1 MSKNSPLTGVRDVL
15 VGIAALDADEP
26 AASIGYGLT
35 LARAAGAHLTVQS
48 ASWHLAGDDAW
59 LGAFD
64 EGFVATENRRL
75 DALAASAAERA
86 AGDANQTGVVCTTET
101 PQLTYPEIVL
111 RLVQQARLFDLTV
124 LDASRRISDID
135 LERAEKV
142 LFGSGRPVVVVP
154 PGVSTFSAQRVLV
167 AWDGGTQAAR
177 AINDAMPFLR
187 AAEAVEVACVVGM
200 QDMADTVAGAE
211 IGPHLARHGVNV
223 TVNDLPAYGRVEDI
237 LRNQAGLFRA
247 DLVVMGAYQHS
258 RLREM
263 VFGGVTRSLLKDCP
277 MPLFLSH

>member
-1 MSKNSPLTGVRDVL
+1 MSKNSTLTGIRDVL
-15 VGIAALDADEP
+15 VGIATLDADEP
-26 AASIGYGLT
+26 AASVGYGLT

-48 ASWHLAGDDAW
+48 TSWHLAGDDAW

-64 EGFVATENRRL
+64 DGFVAAEDRRL
-75 DALAASAAERA
+75 DALAAAAAERA
-86 AGDANQTGVVCTTET
+86 AGDATQAGVVCATET
-101 PQLTYPEIVL
+101 PRLTYPEIVH
-111 RLVQQARLFDLTV
+111 RLVERARLFDLKV
-124 LDASRRISDID
+124 LDASPRVGDID
-135 LERAEKV
+135 LERTEKV

-154 PGVSTFSAQRVLV
+154 PGVSTFSAKRILV
-167 AWDGGTQAAR
+167 AWEGGTQAAR

-187 AAEAVEVACVVGM
+187 AAESVEVACVVGI

-247 DLVVMGAYQHS
+247 DLVVMGAYRHS

-263 VFGGVTRSLLKDCP
+263 VFGGVTRSLLRDCP
-277 MPLFLSH
+277 MLLFLSH